1 MAAHEPRKDPRQ
13 RADAL
18 ARSLTDL
25 LAPIVNDAGLHLES
39 VETTR
44 AGKYSVVRVFV
55 DLVDG
60 PGDLDL
66 DALGPVTAAI
76 SQALDEADPVKG
88 QYTLEVSTPGAER
101 ELTTLRHFRRAV
113 GHSARVR
120 TADDELTGVV
130 TAAEEDD
137 EALALLPRL
146 GGRIEGET
154 SDDGTVDADLA
165 RGGALDDGAHQR
177 DPRAEPRPPKPVE
190 PPRWPASRER
200 SAPGRVCGDTE
211 DLP

>member
-1 MAAHEPRKDPRQ
+1 MAAHDPRK

-25 LAPIVNDAGLHLES
+25 LAPVVADAGLHLEG

-44 AGKYSVVRVFV
+44 AGKYSVVRVLV
-55 DLVDG
+55 DLLDG
-60 PGDLDL
+60 PGDLDI
-66 DALGPVTAAI
+66 DALGPVTAAV

-120 TADDELTGVV
+120 TADEELAGVV
-130 TAAEEDD
+130 TAADADSDSGE
-137 EALALLPRL
+137 
-146 GGRIEGET
+146 GGDGGTVSIEV
-154 SDDGTVDADLA
+154 DGTA
-165 RGGALDDGAHQR
+165 RRVALKDVLEARMVLTG
-177 DPRAEPRPPKPVE
+177 
-190 PPRWPASRER
+190 
-200 SAPGRVCGDTE
+200 
-211 DLP
+211 L

>member
-1 MAAHEPRKDPRQ
+1 MAAHDPRQ
-13 RADAL
+13 DPRKRADAL

-25 LAPIVNDAGLHLES
+25 LVPIVNDAGLHLEG

-44 AGKYSVVRVFV
+44 AGKYSVVRVLV

-66 DALGPVTAAI
+66 DSLRPVTAAV

-113 GHSARVR
+113 GHSARVC
-120 TADDELTGVV
+120 TADDELTGLV
-130 TAAEEDD
+130 TAADGDD
-137 EALALLPRL
+137 EADNHNGGMVGIEVDGVEHRIAL
-146 GGRIEGET
+146 GDITE
-154 SDDGTVDADLA
+154 A
-165 RGGALDDGAHQR
+165 RMVVAGL
-177 DPRAEPRPPKPVE
+177 
-190 PPRWPASRER
+190 
-200 SAPGRVCGDTE
+200 
-211 DLP
+211 

>member
-113 GHSARVR
+113 GHSARVG
-120 TADDELTGVV
+120 TADDELIGRAHPGTMTNGGMVGIEVDGVEHRIALGDI
-130 TAAEEDD
+130 T
-137 EALALLPRL
+137 EARMVVAGL
-146 GGRIEGET
+146 
-154 SDDGTVDADLA
+154 
-165 RGGALDDGAHQR
+165 
-177 DPRAEPRPPKPVE
+177 
-190 PPRWPASRER
+190 
-200 SAPGRVCGDTE
+200 
-211 DLP
+211 

>member
-1 MAAHEPRKDPRQ
+1 MAAHDPRK

-25 LAPIVNDAGLHLES
+25 LAPVVADAGLHLEG

-44 AGKYSVVRVFV
+44 AGRYSVVRVLV
-55 DLVDG
+55 DLADG
-60 PGDLDL
+60 PGDLDI
-66 DALGPVTAAI
+66 DALGPVTAAV

-120 TADDELTGVV
+120 TADEELTGVV
-130 TAAEEDD
+130 TAADAD
-137 EALALLPRL
+137 
-146 GGRIEGET
+146 
-154 SDDGTVDADLA
+154 SDSSKGSDGGTVSIEVDGVEHRIALGDITEA
-165 RGGALDDGAHQR
+165 RMVVAGL
-177 DPRAEPRPPKPVE
+177 
-190 PPRWPASRER
+190 
-200 SAPGRVCGDTE
+200 
-211 DLP
+211 

>member
-1 MAAHEPRKDPRQ
+1 MAAHDPHK

-25 LAPIVNDAGLHLES
+25 LTPVVADAGLRLEG

-44 AGKYSVVRVFV
+44 AGRYSVVRVFV
-55 DLVDG
+55 DLADG

-66 DALGPVTAAI
+66 DALGPVTAAV

-101 ELTTLRHFRRAV
+101 ELSTLRHFRRAV

-120 TADDELTGVV
+120 TADEELTGVV
-130 TAAEEDD
+130 TGADPDNDADD
-137 EALALLPRL
+137 ANEGN
-146 GGRIEGET
+146 GGGMVRIEV
-154 SDDGTVDADLA
+154 DGVERGIALEDITEA
-165 RGGALDDGAHQR
+165 RMVVAGL
-177 DPRAEPRPPKPVE
+177 
-190 PPRWPASRER
+190 
-200 SAPGRVCGDTE
+200 
-211 DLP
+211 